1 MLYSY
6 CSEYMLQCTVSFTI
20 IYTVVEINLEWNL
33 QSISWYI
40 LNSHKVVINFD
51 FSLHAYKLFY
61 NLFWASSPMYC
72 LRFIQVWK
80 KRDWSENLRF
90 IDILSLIIRFRY
102 VSESQWTT
110 AALHFL
116 LIQFPVSVWFKS
128 QLMRLYEFSKLICRL
143 KWVYT
148 LYYQYVL
155 FVNMSCYKNSKLM
168 SVMLSNYITCGT
180 DYFHF
185 EHLKLW
191 WQIWKMW
198 PY

>member
-80 KRDWSENLRF
+80 KHDWSENLRF
-90 IDILSLIIRFRY
+90 IYILSLIIRFRY
-102 VSESQWTT
+102 IWKPVNNSRS
-110 AALHFL
+110 AL
-116 LIQFPVSVWFKS
+116 LIDPVPCFCVIQKPINEALRVSA
-128 QLMRLYEFSKLICRL
+128 KLIYRL

>member
-1 MLYSY
+1 MILV
-6 CSEYMLQCTVSFTI
+6 YMHTNYFTTYFEHLHPCTV
-20 IYTVVEINLEWNL
+20 YGL
-33 QSISWYI
+33 
-40 LNSHKVVINFD
+40 
-51 FSLHAYKLFY
+51 
-61 NLFWASSPMYC
+61 
-72 LRFIQVWK
+72 
-80 KRDWSENLRF
+80 
-90 IDILSLIIRFRY
+90 FRY
-102 VSESQWTT
+102 EKSVIDLRIWDSSTSFHWSSGSGYISESQWTT

-128 QLMRLYEFSKLICRL
+128 QLMRLWEFSKLICRL

>member
-6 CSEYMLQCTVSFTI
+6 CSEYMLQYTVSFTI

-80 KRDWSENLRF
+80 KRDWSENLKF

-102 VSESQWTT
+102 ISESQWTT

-128 QLMRLYEFSKLICRL
+128 QLMRL
-143 KWVYT
+143 
-148 LYYQYVL
+148 
-155 FVNMSCYKNSKLM
+155 
-168 SVMLSNYITCGT
+168 
-180 DYFHF
+180 
-185 EHLKLW
+185 
-191 WQIWKMW
+191 
-198 PY
+198 